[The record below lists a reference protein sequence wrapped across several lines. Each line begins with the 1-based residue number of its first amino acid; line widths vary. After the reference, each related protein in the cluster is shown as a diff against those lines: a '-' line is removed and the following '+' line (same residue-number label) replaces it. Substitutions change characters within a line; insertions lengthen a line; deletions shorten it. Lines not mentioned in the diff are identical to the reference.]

1 MYISAE
7 QVHGSGVLSV
17 VSGGLFLSNQ
27 RHLFL
32 SSTSRLRGVNVWES
46 LCFVLNGLVFIL
58 IGLDLPEITSGLGSV
73 GIAPAIGYGVLITVV
88 LMLGRILSAYG
99 AVIVTLIARNFI
111 TVADTRNP
119 GYKLPLVLGWTGMR
133 GVVSLAAALSIP
145 VHLSDGSAFPQ
156 RDLILFITFVVI
168 LLTLLVQGLTLPHLI
183 RKLNIPDP
191 DQTTPDEVADNLIR
205 KQLAEYALQYLRNN
219 YSEQLQRQPV
229 LQQIARKWESSSLL
243 MDDVLMAEECKMV
256 YSDILNQQR
265 QWLFNKN
272 KEEKMLDEEI
282 IRKHL
287 LQLDLEEEKLRFV

>member
-1 MYISAE
+1 
-7 QVHGSGVLSV
+7 
-17 VSGGLFLSNQ
+17 
-27 RHLFL
+27 
-32 SSTSRLRGVNVWES
+32 
-46 LCFVLNGLVFIL
+46 VFIL
-58 IGLDLPEITSGLGSV
+58 IGLDLPEITAGLEGVS
-73 GIAPAIGYGVLITVV
+73 IASAIGYGVLITVV

-119 GYKLPLVLGWTGMR
+119 GYKLPLILGWTGMR

-183 RKLNIPDP
+183 RKMNIPDP
-191 DQTTPDEVADNLIR
+191 DQALPDAVADNLIR

-243 MDDVLMAEECKMV
+243 TDDVLMAEECKTV